1 MELGQVGFLEAVLGV
16 VVDMVVKAETGV
28 TIILASRVAI
38 LMEMQTYHVNLA
50 VEVEMKSQQIQ
61 LLVEESLVRHAGHLV
76 FDIYK
81 FQIVST

>member
-61 LLVEESLVRHAGHLV
+61 LLVEESLVRHVGHLV

>member
-1 MELGQVGFLEAVLGV
+1 MELGQVDFLEAVLGV

-61 LLVEESLVRHAGHLV
+61 LLVEESLVRHVGHLV